1 MISIW
6 LLNIVYKMII
16 YQINGILYEIN
27 MYEGWV

>member
-16 YQINGILYEIN
+16 YQINRILYEIN